1 MQLIVGN
8 GRMTGQG
15 MKSRVEMAVDF
26 ANAGPPAARSG
37 DPVVRF
43 FDARARHYDREYQ
56 DETPAGYA
64 LRIRRE
70 KVMRLFD
77 QPGGRVLDV
86 GCGPGIMAAETVQR
100 GCEFWGVDPSSQMIS
115 ICRDRFA
122 GERRA
127 QFIVGDAVSLP
138 LANGFFDAVICM
150 GVIDALRDRPRAVR
164 EMLRVLKPGGTLLL
178 TFTNSRSPYSRWKK
192 DVFYPLVS
200 KYHALKARMEGSS
213 AASVMQLGGS
223 TRTLY
228 SERAA
233 RRLVESLGAVVTEIA
248 PYHFNLFLSPLD
260 EIMPRLAL
268 AAARGLEHSADS
280 LPGWMAF
287 GFIVKAQK
295 TSEAGGSAA

>member
-1 MQLIVGN
+1 
-8 GRMTGQG
+8 
-15 MKSRVEMAVDF
+15 MKSRLEMPIDF
-26 ANAGPPAARSG
+26 ATAGAPVANSG

-43 FDARARHYDREYQ
+43 FDSRARNYNREYG

-70 KVMRLFD
+70 KVMSLFD

-86 GCGPGIMAAETVQR
+86 GCGPGIMAAETIQR
-100 GCEFWGVDPSSQMIS
+100 GCEFWGVDPSSGMIS
-115 ICRDRFA
+115 ICRDQFA
-122 GERRA
+122 AERRA
-127 QFIVGDAVSLP
+127 HFIAGDVISLP
-138 LANGFFDAVICM
+138 LTNNFFDAVICM
-150 GVIDALRDRPRAVR
+150 GVIDALRDRARAVR
-164 EMLRVLKPGGTLLL
+164 EMLRVMRPGGTLLL
-178 TFTNSRSPYSRWKK
+178 TFTNSHSPYSWWKK

-200 KYHALKARMEGSS
+200 KYHAVKARLDGRSG
-213 AASVMQLGGS
+213 ASVMQLGGS

-233 RRLVESLGAVVTEIA
+233 RQLVESLGAKVIEIA

-268 AAARGLEHSADS
+268 SAAQRLEVSAGS

-287 GFIVKAQK
+287 GFIVKARK
-295 TSEAGGSAA
+295 IGEAGGSAV

>member
-1 MQLIVGN
+1 ME
-8 GRMTGQG
+8 
-15 MKSRVEMAVDF
+15 SRLEVPTAF
-26 ANAGPPAARSG
+26 ANSGASAAASG

-43 FDARARHYDREYQ
+43 FDARARNYDREYEH
-56 DETPAGYA
+56 ETPAGYA

-77 QPGGRVLDV
+77 QPGGKVLDV
-86 GCGPGIMAAETVQR
+86 GCGPGIMAAETIQR
-100 GCEFWGVDPSSQMIS
+100 GCAFWGVDPSSGMIS

-127 QFIVGDAVSLP
+127 NFIAGDATSLP

-164 EMLRVLKPGGTLLL
+164 EMLRVLRPGGTLLL
-178 TFTNSRSPYSRWKK
+178 TFTNSRSPYSWWKK

-200 KYHALKARMEGSS
+200 KYHAVKATVEGRSG
-213 AASVMQLGGS
+213 AAVMQLGGS

-233 RRLVESLGAVVTEIA
+233 CRLIESLGAKVIETA

-260 EIMPRLAL
+260 EMMPRLAL
-268 AAARGLEHSADS
+268 SAAQRLERSADS

-287 GFIVKAQK
+287 GFIVKARK
-295 TSEAGGSAA
+295 IEGHGGSAA

>member
-1 MQLIVGN
+1 
-8 GRMTGQG
+8 MTGHE
-15 MKSRVEMAVDF
+15 MKSRLEMPVDF
-26 ANAGPPAARSG
+26 TVARAPLVNSG

-43 FDARARHYDREYQ
+43 FDSRARNYNREYD

-86 GCGPGIMAAETVQR
+86 GCGPGIMAAETIQR
-100 GCEFWGVDPSSQMIS
+100 GCEFWGLDPSSGMIS
-115 ICRDRFA
+115 ICHDRFA

-127 QFIVGDAVSLP
+127 HFIAGDAINLP
-138 LANGFFDAVICM
+138 LTNDFFDAVMCM
-150 GVIDALRDRPRAVR
+150 GVIDALRDRARAVR
-164 EMLRVLKPGGTLLL
+164 EMLRVLRPGGTLLL
-178 TFTNSRSPYSRWKK
+178 TFTNSRSPYSWWKK

-200 KYHALKARMEGSS
+200 KYHALKARVEGQPG
-213 AASVMQLGGS
+213 ASVMQLGGN

-233 RRLVESLGAVVTEIA
+233 RQLVESLGAEVVEVT

-268 AAARGLEHSADS
+268 SAARRLDRSAGS

-287 GFIVKAQK
+287 GFIVKARK
-295 TSEAGGSAA
+295 IGERGGSVA

>member
-1 MQLIVGN
+1 
-8 GRMTGQG
+8 MTRQA
-15 MKSRVEMAVDF
+15 MKPLSKMPVNF
-26 ANAGPPAARSG
+26 AAAGLPLTPAASE

-43 FDARARHYDREYQ
+43 FDARARNYDREYE

-86 GCGPGIMAAETVQR
+86 GCGPGIMAAETIKL
-100 GCEFWGVDPSSQMIS
+100 GCEFWGVDPSSGMMG
-115 ICRDRFA
+115 ICQNRFA
-122 GERRA
+122 GEPRA
-127 QFIVGDAVSLP
+127 HFIAGDAVSLP
-138 LANGFFDAVICM
+138 VAKRFFDAVICM

-178 TFTNSRSPYSRWKK
+178 TFTNAHSPYSWWKK
-192 DVFYPLVS
+192 HVFYPLVS
-200 KYHALKARMEGSS
+200 KYHAVRARLEGRP
-213 AASVMQLGGS
+213 AASVMQLGGA

-233 RRLVESLGAVVTEIA
+233 SKLVESLGAQVSDIV

-268 AAARGLEHSADS
+268 STAKRLENSADS

-287 GFIVKAQK
+287 GFIVKARK
-295 TSEAGGSAA
+295 NGGSAS

>member
-1 MQLIVGN
+1 
-8 GRMTGQG
+8 MTGQG
-15 MKSRVEMAVDF
+15 TKSRLEIPVDF
-26 ANAGPPAARSG
+26 ANASSSEARPG

-43 FDARARHYDREYQ
+43 FDARARKYNREYD

-86 GCGPGIMAAETVQR
+86 GCGPGIMAAETIKR
-100 GCEFWGVDPSSQMIS
+100 GCDFWGIDPSSGMIS
-115 ICRDRFA
+115 ICRDRLA
-122 GERRA
+122 DEPRA
-127 QFIVGDAVSLP
+127 HFIAGDAISLP
-138 LANGFFDAVICM
+138 FANGFFDSVICM
-150 GVIDALRDRPRAVR
+150 GVIDALRDRTQAVR
-164 EMLRVLKPGGTLLL
+164 EMLRVLRPGGTLLL
-178 TFTNSRSPYSRWKK
+178 TFTNSRSPYSWWKK

-200 KYHALKARMEGSS
+200 KYHALRARIEGRSG
-213 AASVMQLGGS
+213 ASVMQLGGS

-233 RRLVESLGAVVTEIA
+233 RQLVESLGAKVTDIA

-268 AAARGLEHSADS
+268 SAARRLEISAGS

-287 GFIVKAQK
+287 GFIVKARK
-295 TSEAGGSAA
+295 IGEAEGSAA